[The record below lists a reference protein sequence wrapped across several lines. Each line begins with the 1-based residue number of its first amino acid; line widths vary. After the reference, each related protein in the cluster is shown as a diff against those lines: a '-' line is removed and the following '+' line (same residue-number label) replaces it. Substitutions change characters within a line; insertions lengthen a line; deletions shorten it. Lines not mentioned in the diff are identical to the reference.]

1 MLNELYHS
9 LNPIAFT
16 LGFVQIRWY
25 ALAYLAAFGL
35 GGLIM
40 WSRIR
45 HWKLWIPAEDLLVSV
60 CFTALGI
67 IFGARLGYC
76 LFYGNGYYLSHPFE
90 ICMFSQGGMSFHGGL
105 VGALIAGYIVCKAL
119 RLSFITMADLCA
131 IVAPVG
137 LFFGRCANF
146 INGELWGK
154 PTNLPWG
161 IVFAGGG
168 AVPRHPSQLYEAFL
182 EGIILFIILFAL
194 SHKVP
199 ARSKGTFI
207 GWFLL
212 LYGVFRIAVEF
223 VRVPDVQLGYLVRFV
238 TMGQVLSL
246 PLVIAGIIILVIAYK
261 THAPQSGKKASPAQ
275 NDAKT
280 SLNS

>member
-1 MLNELYHS
+1 MLNSLYHV
-9 LNPIAFT
+9 LDPIAFAV
-16 LGFVQIRWY
+16 GPIQIRWY
-25 ALAYLAAFGL
+25 ALAYLAAFAF

-45 HWKLWIPAEDLLVSV
+45 HWKLWIPAEDLLVAI

-67 IFGARLGYC
+67 IFGARFGYC
-76 LFYGNGYYLSHPFE
+76 LFYGNGYYFLHPLEMFA
-90 ICMFSQGGMSFHGGL
+90 FSQGGMSFHGGL
-105 VGALIAGYIVCKAL
+105 VGALVAGYLVCKAL

-131 IVAPVG
+131 IVAPAG

-161 IVFAGGG
+161 VVFSGGG
-168 AVPRHPSQLYEAFL
+168 ALARHPSQLYEAFL
-182 EGIILFIILFAL
+182 EGIVLFIILFTL

-199 ARSKGTFI
+199 PRPKGTFI

-223 VRVPDVQLGYLVRFV
+223 VRVPDVQLGYLVGFV
-238 TMGQVLSL
+238 TMGQVLSV
-246 PLVIAGIIILVIAYK
+246 PLVIAGIIVLIIARLK
-261 THAPQSGKKASPAQ
+261 HVPQSGKRQA
-275 NDAKT
+275 
-280 SLNS
+280 